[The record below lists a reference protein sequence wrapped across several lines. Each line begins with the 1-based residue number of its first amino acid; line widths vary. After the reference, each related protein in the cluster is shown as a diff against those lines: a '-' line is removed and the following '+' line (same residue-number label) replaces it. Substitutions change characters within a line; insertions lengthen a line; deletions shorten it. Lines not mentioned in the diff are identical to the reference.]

1 MLGIYHYGREGG
13 PSIYDLS
20 NRKDPLGDRN
30 EKRTYRFKKDGEMY
44 KVDKDSMKGTA
55 AKGLEDLEAQS
66 IRMKARGRRLPEFTL
81 KEIDEMLIESRSKD
95 NK

>member
-1 MLGIYHYGREGG
+1 
-13 PSIYDLS
+13 
-20 NRKDPLGDRN
+20 
-30 EKRTYRFKKDGEMY
+30 
-44 KVDKDSMKGTA
+44 MKGTA

-81 KEIDEMLIESRSKD
+81 KGIDEMLKESRSKD